1 MSTRKKRAYSQR
13 VASIAGQ
20 EISNKGYV
28 SPIDLF
34 IGIGWLTKEKL
45 TDWRMGKIAYL
56 ERVVTA
62 NLSKLTKTMKEF
74 RAWAKHANLKP
85 SKTVYKH
92 KNCSLRF
99 SKSGNPNIE
108 EAYSTHYVLQ
118 SSNSKEDEKPISSFV
133 SPKNLTITQSNEP
146 VQ

>member
-1 MSTRKKRAYSQR
+1 MRTRKKRTYSQK

-20 EISNKGYV
+20 EISSKGYV

-34 IGIGWLTKEKL
+34 IGIGWLTEEKL
-45 TDWRMGKIAYL
+45 KDWKMGRVTYL

-74 RAWAKHANLKP
+74 RAWATHANLKP
-85 SKTVYKH
+85 FRTVYKH
-92 KNCSLRF
+92 KNCLLRF

-118 SSNSKEDEKPISSFV
+118 PKE
-133 SPKNLTITQSNEP
+133 
-146 VQ
+146 

>member
-1 MSTRKKRAYSQR
+1 MSINKKRAYSQK

-34 IGIGWLTKEKL
+34 MGIGWLTKEKL
-45 TDWRMGKIAYL
+45 IDWRMGKITYL
-56 ERVVTA
+56 ERVLTA
-62 NLSKLTKTMKEF
+62 NLSKLTKTMREF

-85 SKTVYKH
+85 SKMVYKH
-92 KNCSLRF
+92 KNCVLRF

-108 EAYSTHYVLQ
+108 DAYSTHYVLR
-118 SSNSKEDEKPISSFV
+118 E
-133 SPKNLTITQSNEP
+133 L
-146 VQ
+146 

>member
-1 MSTRKKRAYSQR
+1 MNTCKKRNYSQK

-45 TDWRMGKIAYL
+45 MDWRIGKITYL
-56 ERVVTA
+56 ERVITA
-62 NLSKLTKTMKEF
+62 NLSKLSKTMKEF

-92 KNCSLRF
+92 KSCLLRF

-118 SSNSKEDEKPISSFV
+118 PPNSKGVCVAAP
-133 SPKNLTITQSNEP
+133 
-146 VQ
+146 